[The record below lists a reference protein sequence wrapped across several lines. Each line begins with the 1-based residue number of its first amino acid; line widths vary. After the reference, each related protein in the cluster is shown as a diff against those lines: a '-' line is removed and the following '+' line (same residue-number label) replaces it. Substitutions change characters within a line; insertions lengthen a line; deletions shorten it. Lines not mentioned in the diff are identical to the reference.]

1 MKKKIDL
8 SSLFKNGKQ
17 KNDDKREK
25 EKFNQ
30 PNKNDESVKEEIQ
43 IEEIKEKKSFQDDKE
58 RIFQNNNLETVEP
71 KKEEKNI
78 IMDNKIIKK
87 EDEFEEEREY
97 VSFKLNEEEYGID
110 SDLVKQIIKYKD
122 PLDIG
127 IKSKSFFGVLNDKEG
142 FLPLFDLREKFG
154 LKVNKRS
161 ENGSI
166 VIMKLDELRI
176 GFYVDKLIGIVKM
189 EKSDI
194 KKIPPFLPEEKLKY
208 IDGIGIFKNEKRII
222 IILNYLS
229 LFSQEEIKELKKVPE
244 IYR

>member
-8 SSLFKNGKQ
+8 SSLFSSGKAKGKN
-17 KNDDKREK
+17 NNEK
-25 EKFNQ
+25 EKVEKRKDLKRNGE
-30 PNKNDESVKEEIQ
+30 KKIVEKEEIKDMK
-43 IEEIKEKKSFQDDKE
+43 IDEKTLKGDFSKEGE
-58 RIFQNNNLETVEP
+58 NLERMVED
-71 KKEEKNI
+71 KDFSIDEKFLKGEES
-78 IMDNKIIKK
+78 
-87 EDEFEEEREY
+87 FEEEKEY
-97 VSFKLNEEEYGID
+97 VSFKLNDEEYGLD
-110 SDLVKQIIKYKD
+110 SDLVRQIIKYKD

-127 IKSKSFFGVLNDKEG
+127 IKNRSFFGVLNDKEG

-176 GFYVDKLIGIVKM
+176 GFYVDKLIGIVKLNS
-189 EKSDI
+189 SDI
-194 KKIPPFLPEEKLKY
+194 KSIPPFLPEDRLGY
-208 IDGIGIFKNEKRII
+208 IEGIGVFKNEKRII

-229 LFSQEEIKELKKVPE
+229 LLSQEEIKELKKIPE

>member
-17 KNDDKREK
+17 KSEDKKEKIKDRIENDIQKTEEFEK
-25 EKFNQ
+25 EEVK
-30 PNKNDESVKEEIQ
+30 KEASSEERLDVLEDESKDFE
-43 IEEIKEKKSFQDDKE
+43 
-58 RIFQNNNLETVEP
+58 NVEP
-71 KKEEKNI
+71 KREEKI
-78 IMDNKIIKK
+78 FLVEKKVSKK
-87 EDEFEEEREY
+87 ENQFEEEKEY

-154 LKVNKRS
+154 LKLNKRN

-208 IDGIGIFKNEKRII
+208 VEGVGIFKNEKRII

-229 LFSQEEIKELKKVPE
+229 LFSQEEIKELKKIPE

>member
-1 MKKKIDL
+1 MKKKVDL
-8 SSLFKNGKQ
+8 SSLFKSGRQ
-17 KNDDKREK
+17 KPEDKK
-25 EKFNQ
+25 EK
-30 PNKNDESVKEEIQ
+30 VKEQNEIEPLKTERLET
-43 IEEIKEKKSFQDDKE
+43 EEIKEENFSYEKENVLDENIKELKNVEQKDEEKIFLVEKKVS
-58 RIFQNNNLETVEP
+58 
-71 KKEEKNI
+71 KKENEF
-78 IMDNKIIKK
+78 
-87 EDEFEEEREY
+87 EDEKEY

-122 PLDIG
+122 PLDLG

-154 LKVNKRS
+154 LKINKRS

-208 IDGIGIFKNEKRII
+208 IEGVGIFKNEKRII

-229 LFSQEEIKELKKVPE
+229 LFSQEEIKELKKIPE

>member
-1 MKKKIDL
+1 MKKKVDL
-8 SSLFKNGKQ
+8 SSLFKS
-17 KNDDKREK
+17 DKHKTEDKK
-25 EKFNQ
+25 EKL
-30 PNKNDESVKEEIQ
+30 KEQNENGTMKT
-43 IEEIKEKKSFQDDKE
+43 EEYEKKEIKEENSSDRKMDIINENNQD
-58 RIFQNNNLETVEP
+58 FETVEQKREENIFLLEKQIS
-71 KKEEKNI
+71 KKEN
-78 IMDNKIIKK
+78 
-87 EDEFEEEREY
+87 EFEEEKEY
-97 VSFKLNEEEYGID
+97 VSFKLDEEEYGID

-154 LKVNKRS
+154 LKLNKRN

-166 VIMKLDELRI
+166 VIMKLDDLRI

-208 IDGIGIFKNEKRII
+208 IEGVGIFKKEKRII

-229 LFSQEEIKELKKVPE
+229 LFSQEEIKELKKIPE